1 MASSE
6 RVSLDRLSRRHGIK
20 LAPVTNVSVE
30 QCVLAVGQVVGFDSV
45 LSASRMN
52 SAVVVFL
59 DSVEKVNSIVQSG
72 VVIQDTLTPVMP
84 LLQPAKKVIL
94 SNVPPFIKDEL
105 LIAELSRHG
114 KIVSQMKKIP
124 LGCKSP
130 LLKHVVCF
138 RRQVYMVLKN
148 DAEDLNVTFK
158 FRIDGFDYVVFATSD
173 TMKCF
178 RCGKQDHIRSAC
190 TEKIN
195 DAERVNNEELGE
207 TAVAGTSAAV
217 AGEDMYTDD
226 VRVEVVETE
235 VVEEKV
241 NDRVTGAGILHEDV
255 SAVVESIVTEES
267 LDTEM
272 MRDEALFKTPSTKRK
287 RPRKSPKPKSTCQ
300 GIEESVN
307 KSDDTEC
314 STLEDSD
321 GEAAVSRNRQDH
333 QGVYTF
339 GKIRSFLQKT
349 KNMKNVQVEDFFP
362 DRKLFIDSVTMMM
375 RGDSEEHFTAQEV
388 FRLKKFVSKMK
399 LKQKTEDGFE
409 TT

>member
-1 MASSE
+1 
-6 RVSLDRLSRRHGIK
+6 HGIK

-178 RCGKQDHIRSAC
+178 R
-190 TEKIN
+190 
-195 DAERVNNEELGE
+195 
-207 TAVAGTSAAV
+207 AAV

-255 SAVVESIVTEES
+255 SAV
-267 LDTEM
+267 
-272 MRDEALFKTPSTKRK
+272 
-287 RPRKSPKPKSTCQ
+287 
-300 GIEESVN
+300 
-307 KSDDTEC
+307 
-314 STLEDSD
+314 
-321 GEAAVSRNRQDH
+321 
-333 QGVYTF
+333 
-339 GKIRSFLQKT
+339 
-349 KNMKNVQVEDFFP
+349 
-362 DRKLFIDSVTMMM
+362 
-375 RGDSEEHFTAQEV
+375 
-388 FRLKKFVSKMK
+388 
-399 LKQKTEDGFE
+399 
-409 TT
+409 